1 MMTGSEIILSSELQP
16 NGSTPLYQQLLEDI
30 RRTIE
35 TGEYKSGEKI
45 PSEPELSELY
55 SVSRITVRRAV
66 DELCAEGYLI
76 KKQGKGTYVGQP
88 KIRRKME
95 AEDAQSF
102 TDVCNNNGMKHTVKV
117 TNIQH
122 IPASQTDIQVLGL
135 APGAMMLYIQRV
147 HSADG
152 DPIMI
157 ENNYYPLDRFGFL
170 EKEDLEDGSLFHLLS
185 DKYGINPF
193 GTSSTRIEVVRASAK
208 NAALLNVKVGEPLL
222 HVDACFKDR
231 NNVNIFI
238 GKQYIVGNRYVMV
251 L

>member
-1 MMTGSEIILSSELQP
+1 MKLNEDSL
-16 NGSTPLYQQLLEDI
+16 TPLYQQLLEDLK
-30 RRTIE
+30 RTIE
-35 TGEYKSGEKI
+35 NGEYKPGEKI
-45 PSEPELSELY
+45 PSEPELSECY

-66 DELCAEGYLI
+66 DELCDEGYLI
-76 KKQGKGTYVGQP
+76 KKQGKGTFVGQP

-102 TDVCNNNGMKHTVKV
+102 TDVCQNNGMKHTVRV

-122 IPASQTDIQVLGL
+122 IPATHNDIRILGL

-152 DPIMI
+152 DPIMV
-157 ENNYYPLDRFGFL
+157 ENNYYPLERFAFL
-170 EKEDLEDGSLFHLLS
+170 ENEDLESGSLFHLLS

-193 GTSSTRIEVVRASAK
+193 GTSSTRIEVVRASVK
-208 NAALLNVKVGEPLL
+208 NADLLNVKMGEPLL
-222 HVDACFKDR
+222 YVDACFKDR
-231 NNVNIFI
+231 DNANLFL
-238 GKQYIVGNRYVMV
+238 GKQYIIGNRYVMV